1 MGLCA
6 GLLRMPKA
14 SEIILSVLCKYAVR
28 AALAPILSY
37 HPILSWMALTHSLS
51 SPAGARMAERR
62 YGRSELELEPE
73 QLRVFFLCDR
83 RSAPRFEELLTISG
97 RQCMTTALALP
108 CTGSSFDSMP
118 LRWRHVQATVRLLQV
133 LHVLADVVRELL

>member
-37 HPILSWMALTHSLS
+37 HPILDGTHSLTHLLS

-62 YGRSELELEPE
+62 YGRSELEPE